1 MLEHLTKEN
10 FKDFYK
16 DKPLALIDFWASW
29 CGPCRMLTPVLEE
42 LDKEA
47 GLAIGKVNVDEEE
60 EISEAFN
67 VSSIPTL
74 FLFKDGNLV
83 DKRVGYMPLEELKS
97 WIKTYE

>member
-16 DKPLALIDFWASW
+16 DKPFALIDFWASW

-42 LDKEA
+42 LDKET